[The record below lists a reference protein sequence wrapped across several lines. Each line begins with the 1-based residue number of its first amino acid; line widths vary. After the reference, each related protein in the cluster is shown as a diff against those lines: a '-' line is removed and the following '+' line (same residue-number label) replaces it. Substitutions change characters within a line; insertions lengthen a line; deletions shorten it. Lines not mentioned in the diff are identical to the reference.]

1 MERLVRGFVTGYCH
15 LTAPKRTV
23 TGCRR
28 LRMIHADG
36 ELLCAINNGFKG

>member
-1 MERLVRGFVTGYCH
+1 MERLVRGFATGYCL

-23 TGCRR
+23 TGSRR
-28 LRMIHADG
+28 LRMNHTDG